1 MAAPDTNPGAV
12 PGNTVKTTPRASAPR
27 WARKSTLVLLIAALA
42 MAVFGTTTQTWLTV
56 HLDPAQLGQAVSS
69 QDGLQV
75 QGSKAATTVTALA
88 LVALAGG
95 LAASIAGR
103 VARWIITAI
112 ILLAAAGIVSAAA
125 IVLADP
131 LAAAQG
137 SIASA
142 TGISGSSVQV
152 DVTAFPAAAVVTG
165 CLLGLGALLIV
176 PAGRFWKNRTK
187 YDAPAAGAATGSGT
201 RGAGARA
208 LPADGPPDEIDSWDR
223 LSRGDDPT

>member
-1 MAAPDTNPGAV
+1 MSGT
-12 PGNTVKTTPRASAPR
+12 TVRSNSPVVPR
-27 WARKSTLVLLIAALA
+27 WARKSTLVLAIAVLAL
-42 MAVFGTTTQTWLTV
+42 AVFGTTTQTWLTV
-56 HLDPAQLGQAVSS
+56 HLDPAQLGQAVNS

-103 VARWIITAI
+103 VARWIITAL

-125 IVLADP
+125 IVIADP

-137 SIASA
+137 SIAAA
-142 TGISGSSVQV
+142 TGITGSNVLV
-152 DVTAFPAAAVVTG
+152 DVTVFPALAVVAG
-165 CLLGLGALLIV
+165 ALLGLSALLVI
-176 PAGRFWKNRTK
+176 PAGRYWTSRTK
-187 YDAPAAGAATGSGT
+187 YDTAATGIAAGGSAGAA
-201 RGAGARA
+201 
-208 LPADGPPDEIDSWDR
+208 GPPDEIDSWDR